1 MLTGGPQLLRGLA
14 AGSLLV
20 ALVAGQA
27 RAATPIASPAGDP
40 GAAEADVVWQEP
52 GVGGFLL
59 RDGQRTQL
67 PGTDPT
73 VGGPYIAWRSGDVVT
88 VAARD
93 TLVPVLE
100 LPLPGVEKLAV
111 SEHWL
116 TYRVAVTKTS
126 EQIRALSLADP
137 ASVRTLTH
145 TRAPGVL
152 GRPSLAGDVVVYH
165 LVGAGGSALYSVDL
179 ATGKRR
185 LLRSSRQV
193 QLRSPARVGGK
204 LLYVRL
210 SRCSQELRLGPLD
223 GNGPGRVLY
232 RLPPLAGQD
241 AGHEPGHTHQGEH
254 QPCPFRFRPTSRML
268 WTTALTETTAYVT
281 VLRPGHGGTTT
292 PSLIAISR

>member
-1 MLTGGPQLLRGLA
+1 MLTRALA

-20 ALVAGQA
+20 ALVSGGA
-27 RAATPIASPAGDP
+27 RAATPIASRAGDP

-67 PGTDPT
+67 PGTDPA
-73 VGGPYIAWRSGDVVT
+73 VGGPYIAWRAGDLVT

-100 LPLPGVEKLAV
+100 LPLPGVQKLAV
-111 SEHWL
+111 SAHWL
-116 TYRVAVTKTS
+116 AYRVAVTS
-126 EQIRALSLADP
+126 GSQQIRALSFAEP
-137 ASVRTLTH
+137 TSVRELTH
-145 TRAPGVL
+145 AKARGVL

-165 LVGAGGSALYSVDL
+165 VAGAGGSALFSVDL
-179 ATGKRR
+179 ASGKRR
-185 LLRSSRQV
+185 LLRSSRQA
-193 QLRSPARVGGK
+193 QLLNPARVGGK
-204 LLYVRL
+204 LLYERL
-210 SRCSQELRLGPLD
+210 SRCAQEVRLGPLD

-241 AGHEPGHTHQGEH
+241 SGHERRHTGQGEH
-254 QPCPFRFRPTSRML
+254 LPCPFRFRPTSRML

-281 VLRPGHGGTTT
+281 VLRPGRGGTMT
-292 PSLIAISR
+292 PSLVAIAR

>member
-1 MLTGGPQLLRGLA
+1 MLTRALA

-20 ALVAGQA
+20 VLAAGGA
-27 RAATPIASPAGDP
+27 PAATPIASPAGDP
-40 GAAEADVVWQEP
+40 GAAETDIVWQEP

-67 PGTDPT
+67 PGTDPA
-73 VGGPYIAWRSGDVVT
+73 VGGPYIAWRIGDVVT

-93 TLVPVLE
+93 TLVPVAE
-100 LPLPGVEKLAV
+100 LPLPGVQKLAV
-111 SEHWL
+111 SERWL
-116 TYRVAVTKTS
+116 AYRVAVTKSS

-137 ASVRTLTH
+137 TTVRTLTH
-145 TRAPGVL
+145 TRARGVL

-165 LVGAGGSALYSVDL
+165 LAGAGGSALYAADL
-179 ATGKRR
+179 TTGKSR

-193 QLRSPARVGGK
+193 QLLSPARVGGK

-223 GNGPGRVLY
+223 GNGAGRVLY

-241 AGHEPGHTHQGEH
+241 AGRERRHTDQGKH
-254 QPCPFRFRPTSRML
+254 VPCPFRFRPTPRML
-268 WTTALTETTAYVT
+268 WTTALTDTTAYVT
-281 VLRPGHGGTTT
+281 VLRPGRGGTTT
-292 PSLIAISR
+292 PSLLAIAR